1 MNNDAQAR
9 SYNHNPNNITK
20 DQIEDIQ
27 DNKYNN

>member
-9 SYNHNPNNITK
+9 SNNDNPNNITK
-20 DQIEDIQ
+20 DQIENIQ